1 MKKHLKVLVSIAI
14 LLAMLIPLTSGL
26 GSVFESSAATVSQAS
41 SGKEELPRVNLYTDS
56 KKPVTKKEYEG
67 ATMSIQLTDRYAD
80 YTNPYTTSAGADIEI
95 RCRGNSTYETAPNRL
110 GDSGKYSYKIK
121 LDTKENMLGMGKSK
135 HWVLIANYYDVTNMR
150 NKLTYDLSG
159 AMGLTYTQ
167 SRWVVVYLNGEY
179 QGLYTLCESIRIE
192 GDRVDI
198 TDWEDTAE
206 LVAETIALR
215 EGMTK
220 DQTKELKNAMENDLS
235 WITSG
240 KFRTYKISDY
250 IDISDAD
257 ITSGYLLEYDMRQD
271 GDTSKFTTGRGVKI
285 QLDSPTAL
293 STNTKMFNYVKN
305 IIADMEEAFYSD
317 TFTTNEGKHYSEFVD
332 MDSLVNYFMLF
343 HLFKNIEFGWLSI
356 FLYIEDGTI
365 YFGPAWDFDGSSG
378 NQVTLTD
385 DWMNGESWFYM
396 NGRADWW
403 KELCGDPYFV
413 TRVQERWQEIQPL
426 LSLYTESLPIWNN
439 YIATEAN
446 ANFNHFGAPKNWYI
460 GGSCKSFS
468 SEYSTLI
475 NWLSRRKNWLNQ
487 QFTLRD
493 PNIEGRGLQV
503 SGKIKFTPTYQDG
516 TVLDPDRL
524 TASGVKSDYMY
535 DLTNKGDIKL
545 TVSTAHTS
553 HRRMKLYVNGK
564 SLGEHA
570 IDQYTPA
577 TVTIPRNMLDTT
589 PGAVNV
595 IYMQGIN
602 HENNHYQA
610 DYVTIRM
617 AEKAP
622 KEGQLVLRVGDE
634 YIVSNAG
641 DKVTLPKINVH
652 ADGFEAL
659 GWTDG
664 SGKLYKAGEQ
674 ITAEKS
680 GYYWIDWKRI
690 DTLIEFVL
698 EEGAA
703 DGEEPPKTEQPK
715 PPTTTTT
722 KPATTT
728 KPTTTTPKPAT
739 TTTKPTTTT
748 TKATTT
754 TVTETPKPTTTTEKP
769 VTNQPPATTTTKG
782 TTEKP
787 VTPTV
792 TTTAQTPEVT
802 PSQQTTAPTLT
813 PTPTTS
819 IELPDSPDSG
829 EEAESGSSLWIAMIA
844 IPAAVVVAVA
854 VILLLKKKK

>member
-1 MKKHLKVLVSIAI
+1 MKKYLNRWTALLL
-14 LLAMLIPLTSGL
+14 LLAFLIPMGSGL
-26 GSVFESSAATVSQAS
+26 GSAFESTASSTSQAS
-41 SGKEELPRVNLYTDS
+41 SGKESLPRVNIYTDS

-67 ATMSIQLTDRYAD
+67 ASMSIELTDRYAD
-80 YTNPYTTSAGADIEI
+80 YTNLYTTKDGGDIEI
-95 RCRGNSTYETAPNRL
+95 RCRGNSTYETSSNRL

-121 LDTKENMLGMGKSK
+121 LDTKVNMLGMGKSK

-150 NKLTYDLSG
+150 NKLVYDLSG

-198 TDWEDTAE
+198 TDWEDRAE
-206 LVAETIALR
+206 TVAETIALK
-215 EGMTK
+215 EGLTK
-220 DQTKELKNAMENDLS
+220 EQTKELKDAMENDLS
-235 WITSG
+235 WITSD

-250 IDISDAD
+250 IDMSDVD

-271 GDTSKFTTGRGVKI
+271 GDTSKFTTGKGVKI
-285 QLDSPTAL
+285 QLDSPVAL
-293 STNTKMFNYVKN
+293 NTNPTMFNYVKG

-332 MDSLVNYFMLF
+332 MDSLVDYFMIF
-343 HLFKNIEFGWLSI
+343 HLFKNIEFGCLSI

-378 NQVTLTD
+378 NQVTLYE
-385 DWMNGESWFYM
+385 DWMNPERWFYM
-396 NGRADWW
+396 NGRAEWW

-426 LSLYTESLPIWNN
+426 LSVYTESLPIWNN
-439 YIATEAN
+439 YISAEAK
-446 ANFNHFGAPKNWYI
+446 ANFDHFGAPKNWYI
-460 GGSCKSFS
+460 GGGCKSFS

-475 NWLSRRKNWLNQ
+475 NWLSRRKIWLNN
-487 QFTLRD
+487 QFSLRD

-524 TASGVKSDYMY
+524 AVSGVKSDYMY
-535 DLTNKGDIKL
+535 DLTSKDDIKL
-545 TVSTAHTS
+545 TISTAHTS
-553 HRRMKLYVNGK
+553 HRRMKLYINGK

-577 TVTIPRNMLDTT
+577 TVTIPRTMLDTT

-610 DYVTIRM
+610 DYITIRV

-622 KEGQLVLRVGDE
+622 KEGQIVLRMGDD
-634 YIVSNAG
+634 YIVANSG
-641 DKVTLPKINVH
+641 DKVKLPKINVH
-652 ADGFEAL
+652 AEGFDAL

-674 ITAEKS
+674 MTAEKS
-680 GYYWIDWKRI
+680 GYYWIDWKRT

-703 DGEEPPKTEQPK
+703 GGEEPPKTEPPK
-715 PPTTTTT
+715 PV
-722 KPATTT
+722 
-728 KPTTTTPKPAT
+728 T
-739 TTTKPTTTT
+739 TTTKPTTTPKPSTTTTEAPKPSTTTTEAPKPSTTTTEAPKPSTTTETPVTNPPKPNTT
-748 TKATTT
+748 TKATT
-754 TVTETPKPTTTTEKP
+754 K
-769 VTNQPPATTTTKG
+769 A
-782 TTEKP
+782 P
-787 VTPTV
+787 VTPTP
-792 TTTAQTPEVT
+792 TTTGNTPIVT
-802 PSQQTTAPTLT
+802 PSQQSTAPTLT

-819 IELPDSPDSG
+819 IDLPQGTDVVEDTDS
-829 EEAESGSSLWIAMIA
+829 SSALWIALIG
-844 IPAAVVVAVA
+844 IPVAVVAVI
-854 VILLLKKKK
+854 VVTLLLKKKKSH